1 MGVTCPE
8 EGNADPSVWRG
19 VVCTLNCHVP
29 LHTLWV
35 LSVTHILTVMWK
47 VLYFPSLEGTKWWL
61 FERDVVTK
69 VPSCP
74 TIPTG
79 VLSLGM
85 FNTNHGKAAGALLP
99 PSRPLFA
106 FLHQVDCSILL
117 QQFWFSS
124 KGFIFHTGLVVKTQF
139 CFFWG
144 PGERYYGEHTK
155 PTEFWASFHVKNI
168 IRESSPW
175 LYSSLPLIS
184 RRAPILLVRYQR
196 MCECILFE
204 MSGLCSLGWCE
215 RVDVSPMATT
225 WRQTQTVW
233 GSCWLDH
240 SPTCFQGEKRGLHIV

>member
-1 MGVTCPE
+1 MSWRRQCWPLCVKRCCVHTELSRPITYTVGVGCDSYIDCNVKSIVFPISGGHEVVT
-8 EGNADPSVWRG
+8 VWKR
-19 VVCTLNCHVP
+19 C
-29 LHTLWV
+29 
-35 LSVTHILTVMWK
+35 
-47 VLYFPSLEGTKWWL
+47 
-61 FERDVVTK
+61 VTK

-99 PSRPLFA
+99 TPRPLFA

-117 QQFWFSS
+117 LQFWFSS

-175 LYSSLPLIS
+175 LYSPLPLIS

-215 RVDVSPMATT
+215 RVDVSPMATM